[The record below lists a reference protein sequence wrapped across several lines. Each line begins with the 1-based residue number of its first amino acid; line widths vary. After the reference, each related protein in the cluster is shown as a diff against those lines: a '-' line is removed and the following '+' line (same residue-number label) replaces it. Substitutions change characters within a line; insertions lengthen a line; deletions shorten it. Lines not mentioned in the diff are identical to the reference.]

1 PTPTVCHLF
10 LLSPLSP
17 DRVHNRLYS
26 LSLHDALP
34 ILAKLKS
41 ILLMS
46 TLGILLSG
54 CSNLEVLNPKGPMA
68 EDSHFLIIFSIIMM
82 VFIDRKSTRLN
93 SSHVSISDAVFCL

>member
-1 PTPTVCHLF
+1 VKN
-10 LLSPLSP
+10 
-17 DRVHNRLYS
+17 V
-26 LSLHDALP
+26 
-34 ILAKLKS
+34 AKLKS

-82 VFIDRKSTRLN
+82 VFIVVVVLILFLIFIIKYRKTKN
-93 SSHVSISDAVFCL
+93 VISGTMHHNMILFGFILFLLFSNDTVFMYQQM